1 MSCLPLSW
9 GPNRYG
15 YGLIK
20 DQNPTAFWVGGSGPL
35 LANRLRLVH
44 ICHSNL
50 FLSRMKEHNPLK
62 GREEEWGCLGALACE
77 LRPEAKTGIWSGHF
91 TLIRHPLAPEQGA
104 SGGPTTAPGR

>member
-1 MSCLPLSW
+1 MSCLPPLSW

-20 DQNPTAFWVGGSGPL
+20 DENPTAFWVGGSGPL

-50 FLSRMKEHNPLK
+50 FLSRMKERNPLK
-62 GREEEWGCLGALACE
+62 GREEEWGRLGALACE
-77 LRPEAKTGIWSGHF
+77 LGPEAKTEIWSGHF
-91 TLIRHPLAPEQGA
+91 TLIRHPLAPA
-104 SGGPTTAPGR
+104 